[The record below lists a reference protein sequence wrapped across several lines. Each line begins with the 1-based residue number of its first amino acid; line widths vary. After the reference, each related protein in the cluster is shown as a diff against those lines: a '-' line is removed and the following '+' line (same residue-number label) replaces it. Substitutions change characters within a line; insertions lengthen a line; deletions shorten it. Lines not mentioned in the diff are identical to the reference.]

1 MRNANIAAVALTV
14 GFFALAAAMDIH
26 PQAGVDQAERSF
38 SGFEREDV
46 TPSAGSMLPTCE
58 PYVFDANFSAGLRL
72 PEKWRDPLEWEHV
85 NKCIKHKVAK
95 FELTKDG
102 FMENNAYHDY
112 LVNQLGLP
120 HAHWDSTEQL
130 PGSPSDVESRLG
142 ARLRPND
149 DVYLKWKGTD
159 TGHVVIIV
167 DTSPATSRFNGEN
180 SPAYHKDLY
189 EWLRQHKDE
198 IAWIDVVHFPDK
210 IHDCRA
216 PSYVYRNDSTF
227 RVHFGYA
234 PGSDDG
240 YTTHQQ
246 ICCWHE
252 NLANTW
258 PWYWN
263 SSAYACLSWPESSGT
278 VWDSMISPR
287 MNFVGD
293 SAVQFRQRTYST
305 LQHLSGT
312 TIAVKG
318 STDNGTTW
326 PYVLGDDELTE
337 ADLPWASNQR
347 NVRIVWTFKGPPQTS
362 AFWCVDDVEIWAKPT
377 RNRDVSV
384 SGVARPY
391 GIIGQG
397 QTVVPGAMVWN
408 HGKQPETLNVTM
420 HIGSSYSD
428 TRSVMLYPYN
438 DTLLEF
444 EPWTAIHGDYIVT
457 AFCAIDS
464 DECRANDTA
473 ALNFRVTGD
482 SWVDLGP
489 IYGSTGTNGGAC
501 VTTTPD
507 GALYA
512 AIGNGKE
519 FAKYS
524 QERNLWDVMART
536 PRQFEPGAGLA
547 YPDTGDYLYGRSGN
561 NKRLYRYSM
570 TNNSWDSLA
579 DAPYNLIGGLASG
592 GNGFLYALRGG
603 TKQTFCRYSIANN
616 AWDTLARFP
625 VKPGGVC
632 FIAPGGGDYL
642 FAFRGQ
648 HYCNFYR
655 YSISANTWTQVAAAP
670 VEVYLGAAMAYC
682 PRGNK
687 LYATFGNDYNLFYE
701 YDIANGTWVSR
712 PSLPHEAN
720 AGAFLAYL
728 DHSIYASCG
737 NGSDNDLHR
746 YSLPG
751 AYDAS
756 STGPL
761 VPSGSIQGD
770 TLAVVIPAG
779 TVANNFYS
787 TVNVPARMT
796 ITQVQTDGLG
806 AREPKAKVPEL
817 NPGAHVGVAGKA
829 ASTDVRSDEGTT
841 LNSTL
846 QQTGVSVGQL
856 SSGIGEKKV
865 ASVRDRFEAGPAGSG
880 KTVRVIPKPT
890 ANDKK
895 GQFSG
900 KDDFTYSHDVSVL
913 LSPYSSARV
922 EFPACTLATGK
933 YRVVLRTMLSSD
945 ENPGN
950 DSTVDSVWV
959 KKLSDV
965 GATRVVEPALGQY
978 TDKDTIHFA
987 VMVQNF
993 ADTLRVFPVKLWR
1006 NDTLRGTKSETL
1018 AAQDSGVV
1026 VFADTILA
1034 ENCYHVKF
1042 ATCLAGD
1049 ERPANDTVRKD
1060 VIVGPARDAQAK
1072 YPIAPSGVIAS
1083 DTPYVVIPTGW
1094 VRNNYDS
1101 TLSIPVR
1108 LRVGDS
1114 CVRETLAVVPARES
1128 AAVTFAPCTLALG
1141 SHRISLVT
1149 HMSGDRVPGN
1159 DSIADSVRVRRLID
1173 VAASRVLAPLDSV
1186 YTIED
1191 TLTYGVLVKN
1201 GSDRTQTFPVRLLQN
1216 DTLLDEQEVMIPGLD
1231 SLEVWFDDL
1240 PLRHG
1245 NYCFKFVM
1253 CLDSDERRGNDTL
1266 AKTIRVKSG
1275 DYWVFVDSSPEA
1287 LARLCWSDDG
1297 GVYAAAR
1304 NELRVDRYDPEGD
1317 TWGRLANPPVSAVCG
1332 ITAVDSTVYVLGMGM
1347 CPGLGQGNGPQGNEG
1362 LTPESQG
1369 DESQGGTTQILTL
1382 GPGIWRYAP
1391 ENDSWL
1397 FVKACGPT
1405 VLLGTSSNLVGT
1417 HDRTIYVVGCGL
1429 QTFRYFLARDSWT
1442 TVQGAPVINNWGAAG
1457 WMDGRLYVIA
1467 SSSALWRYSEGNG
1480 QWSNLPGLGKGLD
1493 YGSALAC
1500 DRAAERAFAFWHQG
1514 TVGKGFSE
1522 LRDTGRVATQLTW
1535 FDRRSLASETQGAAM
1550 CFGTTQG
1557 YCLDGAGGFWR
1568 YRPQAVFDVAAID
1581 LVMPETIHA
1590 DTPFVPVAVFQNDWE
1605 DSLSC
1610 QLTVHVGSYSYSPWV
1625 AAPPQ
1630 SRMEHQFG
1638 SMWFSPG
1645 TYQTSFQV
1653 SVSGGDSIPANDQ
1666 RSGTLFVPLRHDAA
1680 AVQIFGVTGGVRYDS
1695 LLHPG
1700 GVVSNLW
1707 SDSLTIRVMLAVD
1720 SVYLESTTV
1729 WVPAQHSETV
1739 WFDTCRL
1746 SIGTHYPKLGVGIVH
1761 DEQAQNDTLWTTVNV
1776 VGNGWLTL
1784 HSAPPQNPVLCDGT
1798 DSLLYAADRYGAG
1811 FNEYNM
1817 LRDTWRSRASS
1828 STMGMV
1834 SLSRVD
1840 NKVFGLG
1847 IGGANGCIKR
1857 YRTNTDQWST
1867 VKNTLPVALSDACG
1881 LVARD
1886 TLKMYLVGPGWTGN
1900 FWRYDVVG
1908 DSWHTLTSMP
1918 TMQPFNWVSCAWD
1931 RSDSIYVLTGPS
1943 KHVYRYSTSAGT
1955 WASLTTLP
1963 QSMNASAALSLDA
1976 QRKLLPAM
1984 GGGMLSAAQS
1994 TEFSLS
2000 AQTWSNPVGFPGL
2013 ASHPSLTVSN
2023 GRLFGAGGGSA
2034 TLAAF
2039 AEYVRVVIDATALDI
2054 VSLPD
2059 TFRSDSVPHPGGVV
2073 RNLSYVPITCQVTLS
2088 CGASQKWEQV
2098 QLAPMQYD
2106 TVWLGLNFDYPP
2118 GEQTVSLTVSCTGD
2132 VNPGNDVY
2140 SKQVFVRAP
2149 WVPRRAR
2156 FAHGRLDSDSS
2167 TVFAADAQTDSVM
2180 RYYPALDSWQPL
2192 RRSPLQ
2198 SGHLDIGY
2206 LNNHLYVIGAVTT
2219 DRAKGPARVA
2229 KGKSGQDVVS
2239 YRIYRL
2245 ALGDT
2250 AWQTVCESLP
2260 DSTSPG
2266 CLIPTTKG
2274 LYVLPASGTKLVRF
2288 DSAGG
2293 WAQKAPVPCAVVSSG
2308 IADWDRNDTIFF
2320 SFTSSAGVRKYLHYS
2335 LTKDTWFVLGAPPE
2349 SGMALAVEPGGARVL
2364 MTTLDSLG
2372 SALFEH
2378 ATVPNGWNRSTNTP
2392 PETYAGMALCFAGSD
2407 AWLMTGGPT
2416 QMSTFWRYDPDFG
2429 GSADRKGGLGGTA
2442 GWSGQLQHPCL
2453 TCEPNPFNQS
2463 CRITYALPRP
2473 GNVCLKLYDVTGRHV
2488 MTLANGYTAVG
2499 NHVTNVSSKGLANGI
2514 YLLKLESADYKATR
2528 KLILE

>member
-1 MRNANIAAVALTV
+1 MNLFRRTLFFLFLIAVTRAWGMPFSV
-14 GFFALAAAMDIH
+14 
-26 PQAGVDQAERSF
+26 QAETAWANEHVNQRVFWDNFGPYRWDDILECGHYS
-38 SGFEREDV
+38 ERGKG
-46 TPSAGSMLPTCE
+46 AGCPGLFWALRLKGVLNPKCCPWLDKHPHYNDLMPELASMLPYLQSLGFTVSQQE
-58 PYVFDANFSAGLRL
+58 ITQKPDDNYIKGLFPNLAAGDEFIIQDSANPLSHAGIIYSVQSAGIGFR
-72 PEKWRDPLEWEHV
+72 EHNGKFGSGNHFGKQVGREWWDPNDHPTLFIIHPPADG
-85 NKCIKHKVAK
+85 KVA
-95 FELTKDG
+95 G
-102 FMENNAYHDY
+102 C
-112 LVNQLGLP
+112 
-120 HAHWDSTEQL
+120 
-130 PGSPSDVESRLG
+130 
-142 ARLRPND
+142 
-149 DVYLKWKGTD
+149 
-159 TGHVVIIV
+159 
-167 DTSPATSRFNGEN
+167 RF
-180 SPAYHKDLY
+180 PFTHC
-189 EWLRQHKDE
+189 
-198 IAWIDVVHFPDK
+198 FF
-210 IHDCRA
+210 
-216 PSYVYRNDSTF
+216 DSTF
-227 RVHFGYA
+227 QKDFGGAAGSHRGRIVHN
-234 PGSDDG
+234 
-240 YTTHQQ
+240 Q

-258 PWYWN
+258 PWY
-263 SSAYACLSWPESSGT
+263 SDSTAYACLSWPESSGT

-287 MNFVGD
+287 MNFAGD
-293 SAVQFRQRTYST
+293 SAVQFRQSTYST
-305 LQHLSGT
+305 LQHVSGT

-318 STDNGTTW
+318 STDNGVTW
-326 PYVLGDDELTE
+326 PFTLGSDLLT
-337 ADLPWASNQR
+337 DTILPWANDQR

-362 AFWCVDDVEIWAKPT
+362 GFWCVDDVEIWAKPT

-391 GIIGQG
+391 GIISQG
-397 QTVVPGAMVWN
+397 QTVVPAAMVWN
-408 HGKQPETLNVTM
+408 HGKQPETLVVTM
-420 HIGSSYSD
+420 HLGSSYSD
-428 TRSVMLYPYN
+428 ARSVMLYPYN

-444 EPWTAIHGDYIVT
+444 SPWTAIHGNYTAT
-457 AFCAIDS
+457 AFCGIDS

-473 ALNFRVTGD
+473 ALSFRVAGD
-482 SWVDLGP
+482 SWVDLGL

-519 FAKYS
+519 FARYS
-524 QERNLWDVMART
+524 PERNLWDAMARS

-547 YPDTGDYLYGRSGN
+547 YPDTGDYLYGRGGS

-570 TNNSWDSLA
+570 TSNSWDSVA
-579 DAPYNLIGGLASG
+579 DAPYNLQYGLASG
-592 GNGFLYALRGG
+592 GNGFLYVLRGG
-603 TKQTFCRYSIANN
+603 TKQTFCRYSIASNT
-616 AWDTLARFP
+616 WDTLTRFP
-625 VKPGGVC
+625 VTPGSGC
-632 FIAPGGGDYL
+632 FIASGGSDYL
-642 FAFRGQ
+642 FALRGK
-648 HYCNFYR
+648 HTNSFYR
-655 YSISANTWTQVAAAP
+655 YSISANTWTQVAGAP
-670 VEVYLGAAMAYC
+670 AVVYLGAAMAYC

-687 LYATFGNDYNLFYE
+687 LYATFGDGCNYFYE
-701 YDIANGTWVSR
+701 YDIANGTWTSR
-712 PSLPHEAN
+712 PSLPHGTD

-761 VPSGSIQGD
+761 DPSGSSQGD

-779 TVANNFYS
+779 TVVNNFYS

-796 ITQVQTDGLG
+796 ITQLQTDGLG
-806 AREPKAKVPEL
+806 TREPKAKVPEL
-817 NPGAHVGVAGKA
+817 NSGQQIGVAGKA
-829 ASTDVRSDEGTT
+829 LSPEVRSGEGMTP
-841 LNSTL
+841 NSTL
-846 QQTGVSVGQL
+846 QQAGVSAGQL
-856 SSGIGEKKV
+856 SSGSGEKKV

-880 KTVRVIPKPT
+880 KTVRVIPNPT
-890 ANDKK
+890 ANAKK
-895 GQFSG
+895 GQFPG

-933 YRVVLRTMLSSD
+933 YRVVLRTILSGD
-945 ENPGN
+945 ENPEN

-993 ADTLRVFPVKLWR
+993 ADSLHVFPVKLWR

-1018 AAQDSGVV
+1018 AAQDSDIVA
-1026 VFADTILA
+1026 FADTILA

-1042 ATCLAGD
+1042 ATCLTGD

-1060 VIVGPARDAQAK
+1060 VIVGPARDAAAK

-1101 TLSIPVR
+1101 PETIPAR
-1108 LRVGDS
+1108 MRVSDS

-1128 AAVTFAPCTLALG
+1128 AAVTFPPCTLALG

-1186 YTIED
+1186 YTIDD
-1191 TLTYGVLVKN
+1191 TLTWGVLVKN
-1201 GSDRTQTFPVRLLQN
+1201 GSDRTQTLPVRLLQN
-1216 DTLLDEQEVMIPGLD
+1216 GTLLDEQEVMIPGLD

-1245 NYCFKFVM
+1245 NYCFKFVA
-1253 CLDSDERRGNDTL
+1253 CLDSDERRWNDTL

-1275 DYWVFVDSSPEA
+1275 DYWVRLDSAPVPQ
-1287 LARLCWSDDG
+1287 ARLAIDSAG
-1297 GVYAAAR
+1297 LVYAAAR
-1304 NELRVDRYDPEGD
+1304 STLRVDFYDPASNL
-1317 TWGRLANPPVSAVCG
+1317 WNRLSNPPTSLVYG
-1332 ITAVDSTVYVLGMGM
+1332 ITTIDSTVYVLGMSTFQ
-1347 CPGLGQGNGPQGNEG
+1347 GLGSGNGSEG
-1362 LTPESQG
+1362 QA
-1369 DESQGGTTQILTL
+1369 DKAQGGTAGKLKP
-1382 GPGIWRYAP
+1382 GPAIWRYAP

-1397 FVKACGPT
+1397 LVRACGSSV
-1405 VLLGTSSNLVGT
+1405 VLSASSNLVGT
-1417 HDRTIYVVGCGL
+1417 HDRTIYVVGCGP
-1429 QTFRYFLARDSWT
+1429 QTYRYFLARDSWT
-1442 TVQGAPVINNWGAAG
+1442 TVPSAPVINYWGAAG
-1457 WMDGRLYVIA
+1457 WMDRRLYAVA
-1467 SSSALWRYSEGNG
+1467 SSSALWRFMEGNG
-1480 QWSNLPGLGKGLD
+1480 QWSSLPGPGAGKT

-1500 DRAAERAFAFWHQG
+1500 DRAGERAFAFWHQG
-1514 TVGKGFSE
+1514 NASKGFSE
-1522 LRDTGRVATQLTW
+1522 LRDTGRTAGQLTW
-1535 FDRRSLASETQGAAM
+1535 LGRQSLASETLGAAM
-1550 CFGTTQG
+1550 CFGTTEG
-1557 YCLDGAGGFWR
+1557 YCLDGKGGFWR
-1568 YRPQAVFDVAAID
+1568 YRPQAVFDVAAIG
-1581 LVMPETIHA
+1581 LVMPETVHA
-1590 DTPFVPVAVFQNDWE
+1590 DTPFVPVAVLQNNWE

-1630 SRMEHQFG
+1630 SRIEHQFS
-1638 SMWFSPG
+1638 SMYFSPG

-1653 SVSGGDSIPANDQ
+1653 SRTGGDSIPANDL

-1746 SIGTHYPKLGVGIVH
+1746 GIGTHYPKLGVGIVH
-1761 DEQAQNDTLWTTVNV
+1761 DEQAQNDTFWTTVNV

-1784 HSAPPQNPVLCDGT
+1784 HPALTQNSVLCDGT
-1798 DSLLYAADRYGAG
+1798 DSLLYAADRNGAELS
-1811 FNEYNM
+1811 EYNM
-1817 LRDTWRSRASS
+1817 LRDTWRSKA
-1828 STMGMV
+1828 TAGVLGML

-1840 NKVFGLG
+1840 NKLFGLG
-1847 IGGANGCIKR
+1847 ISGTSGCIKR
-1857 YRTNTDQWST
+1857 YRINSDQWST
-1867 VKNTLPVALSDACG
+1867 VKNSLPVTPSDACG

-1886 TLKMYLVGPGWTGN
+1886 TLKMYLVGPGMTGN

-1908 DSWHTLTSMP
+1908 DSWHTLASMP
-1918 TMQPFNWVSCAWD
+1918 GTGFNWVSCAWD
-1931 RSDSIYVLTGPS
+1931 RSDSIYVLTGPA
-1943 KHVYRYSTSAGT
+1943 KQVYRYSISANT
-1955 WASLTTLP
+1955 WTSLTTLP
-1963 QSMNASAALSLDA
+1963 QLMSMPAALSLDV

-1984 GGGMLSAAQS
+1984 GGPATGQAQS
-1994 TEFSLS
+1994 AEYSLGN
-2000 AQTWSNPVGFPGL
+2000 QTWSSPVNFPGFS
-2013 ASHPSLTVSN
+2013 SHPSLTVSN
-2023 GRLFGAGGGSA
+2023 ARLFGAGGGNATSA
-2034 TLAAF
+2034 PF
-2039 AEYVRVVIDATALDI
+2039 AEYVRVVIDAAALDLI
-2054 VSLPD
+2054 ALPD
-2059 TFRSDSVPHPGGVV
+2059 TFRSDSVPNAGGVI
-2073 RNLSYVPITCQVTLS
+2073 RNLSYVPITCEVTLA
-2088 CGASQKWEQV
+2088 CGASQKQEQV

-2106 TVWLGLNFDYPP
+2106 TVWFGLSFSYPP
-2118 GEQTVSLTVSCTGD
+2118 GEQTASVTVSCTGD

-2156 FAHGRLDSDSS
+2156 FAHGRLDSDSN

-2219 DRAKGPARVA
+2219 DRAKGQARVA
-2229 KGKSGQDVVS
+2229 KNKSGQDVTS
-2239 YRIYRL
+2239 YKIYKL

-2250 AWQTVCESLP
+2250 TWQTVCESLP

-2266 CLIPTTKG
+2266 WLIPTAKG

-2288 DSAGG
+2288 DSATG
-2293 WAQKAPVPCAVVSSG
+2293 WAQKAPVPSAVVSSG

-2320 SFTSSAGVRKYLHYS
+2320 SFTTSAGVRKYLHYS
-2335 LTKDTWFVLGAPPE
+2335 LTKDTWFTLGAPPE
-2349 SGMALAVEPGGARVL
+2349 SGMALAVEPGGGKVL

-2392 PETYAGMALCFAGSD
+2392 PETYAGMALCLAGSD
-2407 AWLMTGGPT
+2407 AWLLTGGPT
-2416 QMSTFWRYDPDFG
+2416 QGSTFWRYDPDFG

-2442 GWSGQLQHPCL
+2442 GWSGQLQHPFL
-2453 TCEPNPFNQS
+2453 TCEPNPFNRS

-2473 GNVCLKLYDVTGRHV
+2473 GNVCLKLYDVTGRQV
-2488 MTLANGYTAVG
+2488 MTLASGYTTVG